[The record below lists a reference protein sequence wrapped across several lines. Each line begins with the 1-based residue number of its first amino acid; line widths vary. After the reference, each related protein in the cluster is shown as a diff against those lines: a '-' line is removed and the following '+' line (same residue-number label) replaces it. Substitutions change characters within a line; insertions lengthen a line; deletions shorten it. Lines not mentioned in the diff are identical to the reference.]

1 MLPRLRQ
8 FWMRSWDGKPPDSIL
23 LIMTIITSVI
33 MVIPF
38 VYIIYRSLFAGAE
51 RWLNLLDGAIPRLLW
66 NTLSLTAVVGL
77 FSVLIGVSLAWLVTR
92 TDLPGRLW
100 WRWLLALPLVIPPY
114 VGAMTYII
122 MAGPRSTLSKWWD
135 SQSWMPPFL
144 QPFPIEVYSFW
155 GVAFVLT
162 MFTFPYVFLI
172 VSAAMRKMNR
182 NFEDMARSQGLN
194 LWQVFWSINLPF
206 MRPAIGAGAILVILY
221 VLSDF
226 GAVAIMR
233 YTTFTAAI
241 FYQMGSY
248 DTMSASILS
257 LMLIAITMIVLWLE
271 GRTRRSVTQTTQ
283 SERPL
288 ETRPLGKWKLV
299 ASIYVLLVAVI
310 SVGLPLSVLI
320 YWSSIGLQLGALDA
334 AFWEYTWNSFRV
346 AGSAALISMV
356 LALPL
361 VYLKSRYP
369 SWISLTLD
377 RFSYT
382 GYSLPGVI
390 VALGLI
396 FLFNQYIPMLYNTVF
411 VIVLACMIRFLP
423 QAMQSGEASLS
434 LISPRIDEASRS
446 LGLTPWKVMYKVIL
460 PLIMPGVLAGGA
472 LVFVSTLK
480 ELPAT
485 LLLRPPGFDTLAVRI
500 WIEAGEAVYH
510 LAAPAAL
517 LVVFISVLPLK
528 WMLDR

>member
-1 MLPRLRQ
+1 MLQRFKQL
-8 FWMRSWDGKPPDSIL
+8 WMRSWDGKPPDSIL
-23 LIMTIITSVI
+23 FIMAIVTSVI

-51 RWLNLLDGAIPRLLW
+51 RWLNLLDEAIPLLLW
-66 NTLSLTAVVGL
+66 NTLSLTFVVGFCAVV
-77 FSVLIGVSLAWLVTR
+77 IGVSLAWLVTR
-92 TDLPGRLW
+92 TDLPGRSV

-122 MAGPRSTLSKWWD
+122 VAGPRSTLSEWWEA
-135 SQSWMPPFL
+135 QTWMPDFM
-144 QPFPIEVYSFW
+144 QPFPIEIYSFW

-162 MFTFPYVFLI
+162 MFTYPYVFLI
-172 VSAAMRKMNR
+172 VSAAIRKMNR

-194 LWQVFWSINLPF
+194 LWQIFRTINLPF

-248 DTMSASILS
+248 DTMSAAILS
-257 LMLIAITMIVLWLE
+257 IVLIAITMIVLWLE
-271 GRTRRSVTQTTQ
+271 GRSRRSVMQTTQ

-288 ETRPLGKWKLV
+288 EMRPLGKWKLPTTVFVVMV
-299 ASIYVLLVAVI
+299 AIV
-310 SVGLPLSVLI
+310 SVGVPLAVLI
-320 YWSSIGLQLGALDA
+320 YWSSIGLQLGALNHEFW
-334 AFWEYTWNSFRV
+334 AFAWNSFQV
-346 AGSAALISMV
+346 AGFAALLSML

-369 SWISLTLD
+369 SWISITLD
-377 RFSYT
+377 RLSYT

-411 VIVLACMIRFLP
+411 VIILACIIRFLP

-446 LGLTPWKVMYKVIL
+446 LGYSPWKVMYKVIL
-460 PLIMPGVLAGGA
+460 PLILPGVLAGGA

-485 LLLRPPGFDTLAVRI
+485 LLLRPPGFDTLAVRV

-517 LVVFISVLPLK
+517 LVVLISILPLK